1 TKIILSYCRNQVF
14 FVPLRAECK
23 FCFVMEKEQM
33 FIAKEEKLPQPKLE
47 MKSSIRY
54 YRYVYVMHIDALS
67 AGGDAIG
74 VVTYSPVSLINGLF
88 MERGYAILPDLNN
101 KELLK
106 ETMVVS
112 YAEVESSIAV
122 TVGRCRAVLLHIRDA
137 QTAELLCSC
146 RAEGANVEASIFA
159 LQNALER
166 ALDAISQ
173 QLRPLLG

>member
-1 TKIILSYCRNQVF
+1 
-14 FVPLRAECK
+14 
-23 FCFVMEKEQM
+23 QM

-54 YRYVYVMHIDALS
+54 YRYVYVMHIDAMIV
-67 AGGDAIG
+67 GGDTIG
-74 VVTYSPVSLINGLF
+74 ISTHSPMSLINGLF
-88 MERGYAILPDLNN
+88 MEHGYAILPDLIN
-101 KELLK
+101 KDLLK

-112 YAEVESSIAV
+112 YAEVESSIDA
-122 TVGRCRAVLLHIRDA
+122 TVGRCRAVMLQIRDA

-146 RAEGANVEASIFA
+146 RAEGVSVEASVLA

-166 ALDAISQ
+166 ALDAISK